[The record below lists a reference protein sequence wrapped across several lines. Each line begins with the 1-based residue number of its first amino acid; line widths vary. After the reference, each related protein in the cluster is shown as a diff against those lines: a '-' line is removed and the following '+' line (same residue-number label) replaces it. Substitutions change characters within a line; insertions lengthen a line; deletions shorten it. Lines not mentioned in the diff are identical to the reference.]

1 MYILNN
7 KCIYHKDKINV
18 KEVMDMKKEYT
29 TPEVEKVEFN
39 YREQVVASPDS
50 CQTVFQNIGDY
61 DGDGCREWKPVKP
74 VN

>member
-1 MYILNN
+1 
-7 KCIYHKDKINV
+7 
-18 KEVMDMKKEYT
+18 MKKEYT